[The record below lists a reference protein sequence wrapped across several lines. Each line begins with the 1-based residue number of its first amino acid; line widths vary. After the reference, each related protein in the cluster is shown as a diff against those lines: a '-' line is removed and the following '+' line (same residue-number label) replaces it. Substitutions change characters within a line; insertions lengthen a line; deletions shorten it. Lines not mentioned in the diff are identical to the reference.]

1 MHFADLPLQMTC
13 VVPAFRHLHR
23 IMKGISRNNSRS
35 YQSKEQV
42 SVCLCVHVCTCVR
55 LCMYVC
61 VRVCVYMCVCVCLS
75 VCLSVYL
82 CLCVCVC
89 TCACTCVCACACTV
103 CVSVCL
109 SVCLSVYLCLCVCCV
124 HSLYMCPHQLQISDL
139 RKQYDLLKMTTS
151 SLIKWQTKAAELQ
164 DISMRRGTW
173 EETGVGWGRVGGA
186 GWEVG

>member
-42 SVCLCVHVCTCVR
+42 SVCLCVCVLCVHV
-55 LCMYVC
+55 CMYVC
-61 VRVCVYMCVCVCLS
+61 VRVCVYGVCVCLS
-75 VCLSVYL
+75 VCLSV
-82 CLCVCVC
+82 
-89 TCACTCVCACACTV
+89 
-103 CVSVCL
+103 
-109 SVCLSVYLCLCVCCV
+109 CVCCV

-164 DISMRRGTW
+164 DISM
-173 EETGVGWGRVGGA
+173 
-186 GWEVG
+186 

>member
-55 LCMYVC
+55 VCMYVC
-61 VRVCVYMCVCVCLS
+61 VRVCVYMCVCV
-75 VCLSVYL
+75 
-82 CLCVCVC
+82 
-89 TCACTCVCACACTV
+89 
-103 CVSVCL
+103 SVCL
-109 SVCLSVYLCLCVCCV
+109 SVCVSVSVCVCVHVCMYVCVRVCVYMCVCVCCV

-164 DISMRRGTW
+164 DISMKRGTW